1 MLKISGFKLQLFA
14 FIAIAAT
21 LMPAAAALNASPPAQ
36 RIVAIGGAVT
46 EILYALGQA
55 GKIVGVDTTSLYPPQ
70 AMRSKPN
77 VGYFR
82 AFSPEGVLS
91 LDPTLIIASDGA
103 GPADAIKMLRQS
115 KVPVEKLPDDFTA
128 DGVVTKIKTIGRLTH
143 AEAKAAELAKT
154 VSQGFADVAALRSK
168 ADGKTHVLFIIAM
181 QGGRPLV
188 AGNGTA
194 ADAMIKLAGGINV
207 GADFA
212 GYKQMNDESIV
223 AAAPDVVV
231 MMANGR
237 QPDKNEIFSL
247 PAFKTVPA
255 AGHQRLVAMDGLYL
269 LGFGPRTPQA
279 AKDLFAAFYPG
290 LR

>member
-1 MLKISGFKLQLFA
+1 MLKTSTLKRQLFA
-14 FIAIAAT
+14 FIAIAT
-21 LMPAAAALNASPPAQ
+21 MFMPAAAAPNVHPPAQ

-46 EILYALGQA
+46 EILYALRQD

-70 AMRSKPN
+70 ALKSKPN

-91 LDPTLIIASDGA
+91 LNPTLIIASDGA
-103 GPADAIKMLRQS
+103 GPADAIKLLRQS
-115 KVPVEKLPDDFTA
+115 KVPVEKLQDDFTA
-128 DGVVTKIKTIGRLTH
+128 AGIVAKIETIGCLTH
-143 AEAKAAELAKT
+143 AESKAAELAKG
-154 VSQGFADVAALRSK
+154 VSQGFADVAALRRK
-168 ADGKTHVLFIIAM
+168 ADGKTRVLFIIAM

-188 AGNGTA
+188 AGSGTA
-194 ADAMIKLAGGINV
+194 ADAMIRLAGGVNV
-207 GADFA
+207 GAGFA

-223 AAAPDVVV
+223 AAAPDVIV
-231 MMANGR
+231 MMANGK
-237 QPDKNEIFSL
+237 QPGKNEIFGL

-255 AGHQRLVAMDGLYL
+255 AAHQRLVAMDGLYL

-290 LR
+290 LK

>member
-1 MLKISGFKLQLFA
+1 MLKILNFRQQLFA
-14 FIAIAAT
+14 FIAIATT
-21 LMPAAAALNASPPAQ
+21 LMSATAAPNVHPPAQ

-46 EILYALGQA
+46 EILYALGQN

-70 AMRSKPN
+70 ALKSKPN

-91 LDPTLIIASDGA
+91 LNPTLIIASDAA
-103 GPADAIKMLRQS
+103 GPADAIKLLRQS
-115 KVPVEKLPDDFTA
+115 KVPVEKLPDDFSA
-128 DGVVTKIKTIGRLTH
+128 AGVVAKIETIGRLTH
-143 AEAKAAELAKT
+143 AEAKAVELAKS
-154 VSQGFADVAALRSK
+154 VSQGFADVAALRRK
-168 ADGKTHVLFIIAM
+168 ASGNTHVLFIIAM

-223 AAAPDVVV
+223 AAAPDVIV
-231 MMANGR
+231 MMANGK
-237 QPDKNEIFSL
+237 QQDKNEIFGL

-255 AGHQRLVAMDGLYL
+255 ATHQRLVAMDGLYL

-290 LR
+290 LK